1 MDENRDLGRAEGQ
14 AFRLLTRRAHSENEL
29 RMKLRASG
37 FSMTIVEAV
46 VRRCMELGY
55 LNDEAFASQRVRV
68 LAIDRLE
75 GDRRILLDLR
85 RRGIEE
91 ELCRRVIAEIRREF
105 GEAKAIVR
113 LLRKRVRGRP
123 VDVQGKKDKARLA
136 RALIGKG
143 FPTGLIVRT
152 LKMTEEEGFHDD
164 DRE

>member
-1 MDENRDLGRAEGQ
+1 MDENQYLGRAEGK

-37 FSMTIVEAV
+37 FSINVIEKV
-46 VRRCMELGY
+46 VRRCLELGY
-55 LNDEAFASQRVRV
+55 LNDETFASQRVRV

-85 RRGIEE
+85 RRGVEE

-105 GEAKAIVR
+105 GEAEAILR
-113 LLRKRVRGRP
+113 LLRKRVQGRP
-123 VDVQGKKDKARLA
+123 VDAQGKKEKARLA
-136 RALIGKG
+136 RGLIGKG
-143 FPTGLIVRT
+143 FPMSLILRT

-164 DRE
+164 DWE